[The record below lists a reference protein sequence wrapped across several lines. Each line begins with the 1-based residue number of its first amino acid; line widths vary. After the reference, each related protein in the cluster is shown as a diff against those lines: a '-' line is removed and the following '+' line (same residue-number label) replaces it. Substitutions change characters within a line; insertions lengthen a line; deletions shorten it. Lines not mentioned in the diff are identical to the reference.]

1 MSDEYEHCV
10 SQEYELCVRDQH
22 VDSLRAENAR
32 LTAEL
37 AEKQARIDTFVLCMR
52 MVARNWRAAH
62 PGTKIYPS
70 GADLIVW
77 LKERVDLLAA
87 RRCETCAH
95 AEMEPLGEFYWCRRR
110 TPSLQTD
117 RDHSCPHWQG
127 KEDAGG

>member
-1 MSDEYEHCV
+1 MSDVNYDLWHPSSRRIPERNEMDD
-10 SQEYELCVRDQH
+10 LIDKAN
-22 VDSLRAENAR
+22 DLA
-32 LTAEL
+32 AEL

-52 MVARNWRAAH
+52 TVARNWRAAH

-77 LKERVDLLAA
+77 LKEQVDALVT
-87 RRCETCAH
+87 RTCETCAH

-117 RDHSCPHWQG
+117 HDHSCPHWQG
-127 KEDAGG
+127 KEAADA